1 MARPHGLQCSMC
13 MVNGHVKVAMLYGQP
28 TYAVSYVAWPSNV
41 LCLGPLQATGMD
53 SLETK
58 H

>member
-1 MARPHGLQCSMC
+1 MC

-53 SLETK
+53 SMETK